1 MPKVRM
7 ALFLRSS
14 CEFLESSASVQHTS
28 GETDEQ
34 EARIW
39 GQLHRSTPLPLP
51 YPCSWPVLGCSGP
64 DAARRARVNKH
75 GN

>member
-14 CEFLESSASVQHTS
+14 CEFLKSSVSVQHTS

-39 GQLHRSTPLPLP
+39 ASSTAQPPSP

-64 DAARRARVNKH
+64 DAARRARVKMH